1 MIQGCFQTN
10 WRRCFFPEACI
21 SFYSDPLN
29 KNLTFLNNL
38 YVQSAMLALYL
49 LLEGSVCP
57 IVQRDLWDVG
67 FERPL
72 GGLLVSGRVCTEVA
86 KMAGTSPSIGWVVQG
101 RIADMIDGAP
111 WWEVP
116 AA

>member
-21 SFYSDPLN
+21 SFDSDLLN

-67 FERPL
+67 FERPMQVASWFQAGFVQRWQKWLELPLPL
-72 GGLLVSGRVCTEVA
+72 GGLC
-86 KMAGTSPSIGWVVQG
+86 KAGLQI
-101 RIADMIDGAP
+101 
-111 WWEVP
+111 
-116 AA
+116 